1 MSRKETFL
9 LVRPATVLV
18 AGVVLSL
25 AGLGLLTSAA
35 AAYRANLQN
44 AAVLADTGAN
54 VFRVDVGCV
63 EPSR

>member
-1 MSRKETFL
+1 MRRKGL
-9 LVRPATVLV
+9 LFVVRPATVLV
-18 AGVVLSL
+18 TGAVLIL
-25 AGLGLLTSAA
+25 TGLGLLTGAA
-35 AAYRANLQN
+35 AAYRNNLQN